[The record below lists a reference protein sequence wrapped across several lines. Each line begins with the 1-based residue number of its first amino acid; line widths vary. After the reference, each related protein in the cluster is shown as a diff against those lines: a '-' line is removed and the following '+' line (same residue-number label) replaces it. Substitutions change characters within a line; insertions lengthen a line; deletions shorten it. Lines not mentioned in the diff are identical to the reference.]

1 MAAALLVIDV
11 QRALLEELAAE
22 RRAEFVQT
30 LQRLLENARA
40 ADCPV
45 VYVRHNGSP
54 DELLPGTPGWE
65 VAAEIEPLPGDPIV
79 EKRFRDAFRET
90 NLAEVL
96 SGLGAD
102 ELFVSGMQTEFCV
115 DATLREADR
124 RGYRVTL
131 IEDAHATSPGGGLS
145 EDQIR
150 AHVHRVARDTVA
162 RIVPSA
168 DLFRPSAKA
177 TAPLP

>member
-11 QRALLEELAAE
+11 QRALLEELASE
-22 RRAEFVQT
+22 RRVEFVQT
-30 LQRLLENARA
+30 LQNLLENARA

-45 VYVRHNGSP
+45 VYVRHDGSP
-54 DELLPGTPGWE
+54 HELLPGTPEWD
-65 VAAEIEPLPGDPIV
+65 VAAEIKPHPGDPIV

-96 SGLGAD
+96 SDLGVD
-102 ELFVSGMQTEFCV
+102 ELFITGMQTEFCV
-115 DATLREADR
+115 DATMREAER

-131 IEDAHATSPGGGLS
+131 IEDAHATSPGGSLT
-145 EDQIR
+145 EEQIR
-150 AHVHRVARDTVA
+150 AHVHRVAQGTVA

-168 DLFRPSAKA
+168 DLFRSAGTV
-177 TAPLP
+177 TAHLP